1 MQIIEAKET
10 RDDKVVILSFMSA
23 DPVSCRLEGMF
34 GVSLVHV
41 RRLYA

>member
-10 RDDKVVILSFMSA
+10 GGDKVVILSFMSA
-23 DPVSCRLEGMF
+23 DPVSCRLEDML

-41 RRLYA
+41 HRLYA